1 MKDNSIEN
9 LLQKLYENDF
19 VETQLERS
27 QNKMAIYYDNLSK
40 NDRSFLDLT
49 NEKAKLVDGHYVLP
63 LPFKDANIALPSN
76 RFAAVKRLFSLKKR
90 FEKDKLFLVEYQR
103 FMKELIDKGHAKKCD
118 KYALEG

>member
-1 MKDNSIEN
+1 MLSSDGKSNSFITRPIEVKDNSIEN

-40 NDRSFLDLT
+40 NDRSFLNLM

-63 LPFKDANIALPSN
+63 LPFKDANAVLP
-76 RFAAVKRLFSLKKR
+76 
-90 FEKDKLFLVEYQR
+90 KDANVVFIFYSVRRPGLLT
-103 FMKELIDKGHAKKCD
+103 
-118 KYALEG
+118 